1 MFILKRGNRK
11 SRFTV
16 DILTLFPGI
25 CAGPL
30 DESIIG
36 KARERGLITVRIHN
50 IRDYADGKHKI
61 TDDRPYG
68 GGPGMLMK
76 PEPIYKAVKALRK
89 KHSVVVMMTPDGEQ
103 FTQKIARELSQEK
116 HLVFLCGHYEGFDE
130 RVRELADREIS
141 IGEYVMTNGALP
153 AMVVIDTVARLIS
166 GVVGDSAS
174 VQQDSFSDGM
184 LDWPQYTRPPVF
196 RGKKVPEVLLT
207 GHHEKIR
214 AWRREQALAKT
225 LRRHTGLLARQET
238 TETKSNKKRR
248 RT

>member
-1 MFILKRGNRK
+1 M
-11 SRFTV
+11 
-16 DILTLFPGI
+16 

-36 KARERGLITVRIHN
+36 KARERGLIAVRMHN
-50 IRDYADGKHKI
+50 IRDYAEGKHKI

-89 KHSVVVMMTPDGEQ
+89 KSSVVVMMTPDGALFNQ
-103 FTQKIARELSQEK
+103 QIARELAHEK
-116 HLVFLCGHYEGFDE
+116 HLIFLCGHYEGFDE
-130 RVRELADREIS
+130 RVRELADRELS
-141 IGEYVMTNGALP
+141 IGDYVMTNGALP
-153 AMVVIDTVARLIS
+153 AMVVIDTVARLIP

-184 LDWPQYTRPPVF
+184 LDWPHYTRPPAF

-207 GHHEKIR
+207 GHHEKIL

-225 LRRHTGLLARQET
+225 LRRRTDLPARQET
-238 TETKSNKKRR
+238 TQTESKKKRR
-248 RT
+248 QT